1 MSELNKNI
9 ELKEELLLF
18 DPKKSVTRESCLECV
33 TKHFSAALVLSS
45 EILAGYDKYE
55 YLFIGHLHE
64 AHEESQ
70 EFPRLYTELV
80 KARRDYQRY
89 KKFPDFEKI
98 AETIFETRIVVEEY
112 EKKTIIQK

>member
-1 MSELNKNI
+1 MSQLTKEL
-9 ELKEELLLF
+9 ELKEEILLF
-18 DPKKSVTRESCLECV
+18 DPQKSVTRESCLECV

-64 AHEESQ
+64 AHEEAQ

-80 KARRDYQRY
+80 RARRDYQRY

-98 AETIFETRIVVEEY
+98 AETIFETKIVVEEY
-112 EKKTIIQK
+112 EKKQ